1 MNLFVYTPIRIGKK
15 EIGHLPEIFFKI
27 FFRQMGKGYPSMCP
41 VRENHWFPFFL
52 CLCRKTRKLP
62 RYHSGESFVNH
73 LVFTIVKHSG
83 GPEFFLLT
91 DDST

>member
-41 VRENHWFPFFL
+41 VRENHWFPFSYAFAEKHANYHATIPVSHLLITWFL
-52 CLCRKTRKLP
+52 QL
-62 RYHSGESFVNH
+62 
-73 LVFTIVKHSG
+73 
-83 GPEFFLLT
+83 
-91 DDST
+91 